1 MRWHQLDSLCIA
13 VAMALTYRSCMILH
27 QVLQWVW
34 QQQSQQIDKWTSFFF
49 KFQLLSKA
57 TGENSKGSTHCTW
70 ASCQIRKI
78 AGGACAEN
86 VGNVSPATAGKRSR
100 HASRHVRDAR
110 GWWVLASSDEAI
122 RGKTF
127 PAFLAHAWGWGGGGV
142 GVGLGERVGV
152 VATRYV
158 TIL

>member
-127 PAFLAHAWGWGGGGV
+127 PAFPAHSWGWGGGGV
-142 GVGLGERVGV
+142 GVGLGGRVGV
-152 VATRYV
+152 VATRPV
-158 TIL
+158 TIR